1 MVAERCGMV
10 ERRAVE
16 EVSKVREEAKRRGL
30 RF

>member
-1 MVAERCGMV
+1 MV
-10 ERRAVE
+10 ERRAAE